1 MINAIQVHFSIFEYL
16 LFASFLVWVVILVET
31 LVLSLFY
38 ISSLVLDIVEFEA
51 NVVDFS
57 TLNLLMIKSS

>member
-1 MINAIQVHFSIFEYL
+1 MIDAIQVHFSIFEYL
-16 LFASFLVWVVILVET
+16 LFAAFLVWVVILVET

-38 ISSLVLDIVEFEA
+38 ISSLVLHIVEFEA

-57 TLNLLMIKSS
+57 TLSSW